1 MIGRPVVSFMA
12 VALGRLSSGVELGR
26 LERWAARRL
35 SRCLGLAAEPAH
47 SAERRPVPEQQ
58 GLSLPACVP
67 DARPQTAH

>member
-1 MIGRPVVSFMA
+1 MIGRPVVSFTA
-12 VALGRLSSGVELGR
+12 VDLGKLCSGVELGR
-26 LERWAARRL
+26 LGRWAARRL

-47 SAERRPVPEQQ
+47 SAERRPVPERQ